1 MDIRRILPFLPAAFW
16 MGLIWVL
23 SAQDASASSTLSGDL
38 AAALWRILPFSLE
51 GTEAILRQGAHFT
64 LYLVLGGLLAWG
76 SRGRRLWASFAAGG
90 LYALSDE
97 VHQAFVPGRAMEGAD
112 ILTDLLGL
120 GVGIL
125 LLGYLLRK
133 RNEKAGS

>member
-1 MDIRRILPFLPAAFW
+1 
-16 MGLIWVL
+16 MGLIWIL

-90 LYALSDE
+90 LYALLDE

-133 RNEKAGS
+133 RHEKAGS